1 MVSFIQ
7 PKERSNRNPLQ
18 KFTYVAQP
26 SGNQPTIVGHRRMHT
41 FVGFAPLQ
49 VQQSLQ
55 NIT

>member
-7 PKERSNRNPLQ
+7 AKEQSNRNPLQ